1 MTTQR
6 RPGISGISV
15 VALLASFG
23 LCPAV
28 TVLAIPL
35 GLLGLRDVR
44 RTGRLGRTA
53 SWIAIVVGCVM
64 TPLTTWGLIWWNNS
78 VRIPMIEGPYASIAA
93 GQRGDIEAFR
103 RCFDVPCDVADI
115 TVARFMSSL
124 HARWGLLQSITQDT
138 TRDAV
143 YSDDGWSVRIPY
155 RFRFE
160 EGTVPGEAEFI
171 LSRRTATTSEL
182 VHRFG
187 WVVIGTGPGESPLGW
202 PPDALD
208 IDRAPLPD
216 QVDEST
222 DDDTSSVKDE
232 TAP

>member
-64 TPLTTWGLIWWNNS
+64 TPL
-78 VRIPMIEGPYASIAA
+78 
-93 GQRGDIEAFR
+93 
-103 RCFDVPCDVADI
+103 
-115 TVARFMSSL
+115 
-124 HARWGLLQSITQDT
+124 
-138 TRDAV
+138 
-143 YSDDGWSVRIPY
+143 
-155 RFRFE
+155 
-160 EGTVPGEAEFI
+160 
-171 LSRRTATTSEL
+171 
-182 VHRFG
+182 
-187 WVVIGTGPGESPLGW
+187 
-202 PPDALD
+202 
-208 IDRAPLPD
+208 
-216 QVDEST
+216 
-222 DDDTSSVKDE
+222 
-232 TAP
+232 